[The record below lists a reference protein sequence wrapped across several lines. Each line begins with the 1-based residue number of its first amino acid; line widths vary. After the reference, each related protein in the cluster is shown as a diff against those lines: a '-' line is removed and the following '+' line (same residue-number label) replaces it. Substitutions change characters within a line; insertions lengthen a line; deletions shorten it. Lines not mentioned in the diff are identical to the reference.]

1 VQENPALTWV
11 FFVYTKTRYGSS
23 FDPAKRTKTLTERG
37 LDFADAG
44 HVFAGF
50 HFTRA
55 DDRRVYGERRY
66 VTAGLLRGRL
76 IVLVWTPR
84 GTARRIISM
93 RHANDRE
100 KALFEKNLG

>member
-1 VQENPALTWV
+1 MRIV
-11 FFVYTKTRYGSS
+11 
-23 FDPAKRTKTLTERG
+23 FDPAKRAKTLAERG

-44 HVFAGF
+44 HVFAGL

-55 DDRRVYGERRY
+55 DDRRAYGERRY
-66 VTAGLLRGRL
+66 ITAGWLRGRL

>member
-1 VQENPALTWV
+1 
-11 FFVYTKTRYGSS
+11 
-23 FDPAKRTKTLTERG
+23 
-37 LDFADAG
+37 
-44 HVFAGF
+44 
-50 HFTRA
+50 RA
-55 DDRRVYGERRY
+55 DDRRAYGERRY
-66 VTAGLLRGRL
+66 ITAGWLRGRL